1 MAGYPERDSC
11 VPNYLPGGRLF
22 ILDTPE
28 GTELSL
34 PCNLLRSLCFISS
47 DSCDVIPAFLSDDWN
62 YMNKAMG
69 QSGLILLL
77 RERETGNSP

>member
-47 DSCDVIPAFLSDDWN
+47 DSCDVIPAF
-62 YMNKAMG
+62 
-69 QSGLILLL
+69 
-77 RERETGNSP
+77 